1 MIQHETHLRVRYG
14 ETDQMGY
21 LYYGNYAQYYEIGRV
36 EALRSLGIIYSELEQ
51 KHGIMLPVYEVHS
64 RFISPAYY
72 DQKIRQ
78 VTEIRSMPTAK
89 IQFFHQLFNP
99 NDDLIH
105 VGEVTLVFYKAK
117 TQRPIKMPTFIENA
131 LKPYFE

>member
-1 MIQHETHLRVRYG
+1 MIQHETKLRVRDG

-36 EALRSLGIIYSELEQ
+36 EALRSLGVIYSELEK

-64 RFISPAYY
+64 KFISPAYY
-72 DQKIRQ
+72 DQEIRQ
-78 VTEIRSMPTAK
+78 LTEIRSMPTAK
-89 IQFFHQLFNP
+89 IQFFHQLYNP

-105 VGEVTLVFYKAK
+105 VGEVTLVFFKAQTK
-117 TQRPIKMPTFIENA
+117 RPIKMPSFIENA
-131 LKPYFE
+131 LSPYFE